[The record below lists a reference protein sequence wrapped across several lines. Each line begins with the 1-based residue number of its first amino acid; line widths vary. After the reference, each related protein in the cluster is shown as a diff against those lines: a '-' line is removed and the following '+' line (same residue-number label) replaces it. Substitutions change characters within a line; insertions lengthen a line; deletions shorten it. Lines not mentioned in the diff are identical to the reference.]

1 MKRNCQAHFSS
12 WTFHLT
18 KMLRQHELHISQL
31 LWNERTGDFHR
42 PLGSYLFALI
52 WFVFAAQTR
61 FCFPSP
67 PDKRYKS
74 PSAFCLLELCFTAKT
89 IQTATA
95 LHLLTNHPGREEML
109 HKSQLDSTRRKVN
122 SQPPAP
128 SLTSKQYINTADIC
142 FLCFSPL
149 LHWFESLVGYLTKN
163 SVSPPVFDFY
173 VGCYCK
179 LCNSELSDE
188 WTQEANCMNTADS
201 CWGFNGLYAVEFTLE
216 RKRGQ
221 LKSVIN
227 P

>member
-149 LHWFESLVGYLTKN
+149 LHWFESLVGYLTKTLSHLQYLTSMLAATAN
-163 SVSPPVFDFY
+163 SA
-173 VGCYCK
+173 
-179 LCNSELSDE
+179 
-188 WTQEANCMNTADS
+188 TQS
-201 CWGFNGLYAVEFTLE
+201 
-216 RKRGQ
+216 
-221 LKSVIN
+221 
-227 P
+227 